1 MSVGAG
7 EAGELVT
14 RLERD
19 ANACGAA
26 ELDETFEAFV
36 AALTGDAYVF
46 KLARTGADG
55 LLNWVKTV
63 QNFHELSL
71 SCRRGMSSKAPT
83 LGRTLDGCLLFSNNY
98 RNFGQKRWRYW
109 PVCPDRQFRMSPA
122 RKRRVVSLFERGI
135 LDLHG

>member
-46 KLARTGADG
+46 KLA
-55 LLNWVKTV
+55 
-63 QNFHELSL
+63 
-71 SCRRGMSSKAPT
+71 
-83 LGRTLDGCLLFSNNY
+83 
-98 RNFGQKRWRYW
+98 
-109 PVCPDRQFRMSPA
+109 
-122 RKRRVVSLFERGI
+122 
-135 LDLHG
+135 

>member
-46 KLARTGADG
+46 KLARTGTDG

-71 SCRRGMSSKAPT
+71 SCRRVMSSKAPT
-83 LGRTLDGCLLFSNNY
+83 PRGYFGCIYLIFNELPEF
-98 RNFGQKRWRYW
+98 W
-109 PVCPDRQFRMSPA
+109 PKAMAILARLSPSA
-122 RKRRVVSLFERGI
+122 I
-135 LDLHG
+135 